1 MTLLTDGRG
10 TTTGG
15 HRGERATGDRP
26 RRGPSTTARIGRLGL
41 GFLLPLGLLLGW
53 DLAVRTGAVSTSV
66 LPGPGAVWSAMTDLA
81 ADGTLGRN
89 TAISVQRVLLGFAL
103 GSVLAVVVGLLT
115 GLSRIADA
123 LVSPTLAAV
132 RAVPSL
138 AWVPLLILWVGISEL
153 PKVVMCAIGAFFPV
167 LAALVAG
174 IRAVDPAWRELARA
188 NGLGR
193 VGLVRRV
200 LLPAA
205 APPLMTGLRLGLAQ
219 AWLFLVAAELVGSS
233 LGLGFQLVD
242 SQNTGRVTVLVGTIV
257 LLGLL
262 GKLSDVVLGAV
273 ERAVTARLR

>member
-1 MTLLTDGRG
+1 MTLTAEGGTGPGVRG
-10 TTTGG
+10 GL
-15 HRGERATGDRP
+15 ARP
-26 RRGPSTTARIGRLGL
+26 RRGPSRTARVGQLG
-41 GFLLPLGLLLGW
+41 LGLLLPLALLGTW
-53 DLAVRTGAVSTSV
+53 DVAVRTGAVSSSV
-66 LPGPGAVWSAMTDLA
+66 LPGPGAVWTAMGDLA
-81 ADGTLGRN
+81 ADGTLERN

-103 GSVLAVVVGLLT
+103 GSLLAVAIGLLT
-115 GLSRIADA
+115 GLSRLADA

-167 LAALVAG
+167 LAALVSG

-262 GKLSDVVLGAV
+262 GKLSDVLLGAG
-273 ERAVTARLR
+273 EQAVTARLR

>member
-1 MTLLTDGRG
+1 MSVLAPGRG
-10 TTTGG
+10 ADA
-15 HRGERATGDRP
+15 RDRSAAG
-26 RRGPSTTARIGRLGL
+26 RSSRDVGPLTRPAVRLGL
-41 GFLLPLGLLLGW
+41 GLLLPVALLALW
-53 DLAVRTGAVSTSV
+53 DVVVRTGAVSGSV
-66 LPGPGAVWSAMTDLA
+66 LPAPAAVWHAMTDLA
-81 ADGTLGRN
+81 GDGTLGRN
-89 TAISVQRVLLGFAL
+89 TAISVQRVLIGFLL

-115 GLSRIADA
+115 GLSRLADA
-123 LVSPTLAAV
+123 LVTPTLAAV

-167 LAALVAG
+167 LAALVSG

-188 NGLGR
+188 NGLSR
-193 VGLVRRV
+193 TGLVVRV
-200 LLPAA
+200 LLPGA
-205 APPLMTGLRLGLAQ
+205 APPLLTGLRLGLAQ

-233 LGLGFQLVD
+233 IGLGFQLVD

-262 GKLSDVVLGAV
+262 GKLSDVLLGLA